1 MTAAMSV
8 FRTIFHCEGVPILE
22 ENPSAKE
29 WIALPIT
36 KYEVGWYSDEELM
49 NSVIESLHFGHYGIE
64 PLEEKKLPQWVYF
77 PIPDNAL
84 DRVQGVHEAIT
95 LAEFYKEDIIDG
107 KIAIDREYLTRAE

>member
-49 NSVIESLHFGHYGIE
+49 NLVIESLHFGHY
-64 PLEEKKLPQWVYF
+64 
-77 PIPDNAL
+77 DSAL

-95 LAEFYKEDIIDG
+95 LAEFYREDIIDG